1 VLRCWWPAPRQAQQ
15 RWAACRVHRARLP
28 PDHQEDHGDHPNL
41 VRQDHAHQGHRG
53 DQTEA
58 HPQQAVCQA
67 QPELPT
73 APVLQQEALPQG
85 VSQPLAALRVL
96 ASAQQQVPAARQAVS
111 PAPRLVALQAARDVR
126 RPAALHRA
134 HGAQDVLRRA
144 RDVRDAQ
151 RAALAL
157 MELPAQRSA
166 LEVRH
171 AGPEAR
177 REPAAGLGA
186 AAERPQV
193 VAVVPGAEVRP
204 QAAAQQ
210 EVLEARD
217 AQQGEQLAA
226 AVAPQGVRPAAQ
238 RREAQQLA
246 EPWAGPSGEPWAHL
260 QAQQVRPARARSAHR
275 HSTHKQRSLRY
286 AQRRASSWPV
296 IRDEVLS

>member
-1 VLRCWWPAPRQAQQ
+1 
-15 RWAACRVHRARLP
+15 VHRARLR
-28 PDHQEDHGDHPNL
+28 PDHQEDHGGHPNL
-41 VRQDHAHQGHRG
+41 VRQDHGHQGHRG

-58 HPQQAVCQA
+58 HPQQAVCPA

-73 APVLQQEALPQG
+73 APVLLQEALPQG
-85 VSQPLAALRVL
+85 ESQPLAASPVL
-96 ASAQQQVPAARQAVS
+96 EPVSAQQQVPDARQAVS
-111 PAPRLVALQAARDVR
+111 PAPRLVALQAWDVR
-126 RPAALHRA
+126 RPAALHRV

-157 MELPAQRSA
+157 TELQAQRWA
-166 LEVRH
+166 LEVRR

-177 REPAAGLGA
+177 REPAAELGA

-193 VAVVPGAEVRP
+193 VGVAAVSGAEVQP

-210 EVLEARD
+210 EVPEARD
-217 AQQGEQLAA
+217 AQQGEPVAA
-226 AVAPQGVRPAAQ
+226 AAAQGVRPAAQ
-238 RREAQQLA
+238 RREAQQLV
-246 EPWAGPSGEPWAHL
+246 EPWVVPSGEPWAHL

>member
-1 VLRCWWPAPRQAQQ
+1 
-15 RWAACRVHRARLP
+15 VHRARLR
-28 PDHQEDHGDHPNL
+28 PDHQEDHGGHPNL
-41 VRQDHAHQGHRG
+41 VRQDHGHQGHRG

-58 HPQQAVCQA
+58 HPQQAVCPA

-73 APVLQQEALPQG
+73 APVLLQEALPQG
-85 VSQPLAALRVL
+85 ESQPLAASPVL
-96 ASAQQQVPAARQAVS
+96 EPVSAQQQVPDARQAVS
-111 PAPRLVALQAARDVR
+111 PAPRLVALQAWDVR
-126 RPAALHRA
+126 RPAALHRV

-157 MELPAQRSA
+157 TELQAQRWA
-166 LEVRH
+166 LEVRR

-177 REPAAGLGA
+177 REPAAELGA

-193 VAVVPGAEVRP
+193 VGVAAVPGAEVQP

-210 EVLEARD
+210 EVPEARD
-217 AQQGEQLAA
+217 AQQGEPVAA
-226 AVAPQGVRPAAQ
+226 AAAAAQGVRPAAQ

-246 EPWAGPSGEPWAHL
+246 EPWVVPSGEPWAHL

>member
-1 VLRCWWPAPRQAQQ
+1 
-15 RWAACRVHRARLP
+15 VHRARLR
-28 PDHQEDHGDHPNL
+28 PDHQEDHGGHPNL
-41 VRQDHAHQGHRG
+41 VRQDHGHQGHRG

-58 HPQQAVCQA
+58 HPQQAVCPA

-73 APVLQQEALPQG
+73 APVLLREALPQG
-85 VSQPLAALRVL
+85 ESQPLAASPVL
-96 ASAQQQVPAARQAVS
+96 EPVSAQQQVPDARQAELLQAVS
-111 PAPRLVALQAARDVR
+111 PAPRLVALQARDVR
-126 RPAALHRA
+126 RPAAALHRV

-157 MELPAQRSA
+157 TELQAQRWA
-166 LEVRH
+166 LEVRR

-177 REPAAGLGA
+177 REPAAELGA

-193 VAVVPGAEVRP
+193 VGVAAVSGAEVRP

-210 EVLEARD
+210 GVPEARD
-217 AQQGEQLAA
+217 AQQEEPAVVAA
-226 AVAPQGVRPAAQ
+226 AQGVRLAAQ

-246 EPWAGPSGEPWAHL
+246 EPWVVPSGEPWAHL

-286 AQRRASSWPV
+286 AQRRASSWPA

>member
-1 VLRCWWPAPRQAQQ
+1 ML
-15 RWAACRVHRARLP
+15 
-28 PDHQEDHGDHPNL
+28 E
-41 VRQDHAHQGHRG
+41 
-53 DQTEA
+53 
-58 HPQQAVCQA
+58 
-67 QPELPT
+67 
-73 APVLQQEALPQG
+73 PVA
-85 VSQPLAALRVL
+85 
-96 ASAQQQVPAARQAVS
+96 AQQQEPAARQAELLQAVS
-111 PAPRLVALQAARDVR
+111 LAPRLVALQARDVR
-126 RPAALHRA
+126 RPAALHRV

-151 RAALAL
+151 RAALART
-157 MELPAQRSA
+157 ELQAQRWA

-177 REPAAGLGA
+177 REPAAELGA

-193 VAVVPGAEVRP
+193 AGVAGVPGAEVQP

-210 EVLEARD
+210 EVPEARD
-217 AQQGEQLAA
+217 AQQGEPVVAA
-226 AVAPQGVRPAAQ
+226 AAPQGVRPAAQ

-246 EPWAGPSGEPWAHL
+246 EPWVVPSGEPWAHL
-260 QAQQVRPARARSAHR
+260 QAQKVRPARARSAHR

>member
-1 VLRCWWPAPRQAQQ
+1 M
-15 RWAACRVHRARLP
+15 HRARLR

-41 VRQDHAHQGHRG
+41 VRQDHGHQGHRG

-58 HPQQAVCQA
+58 HPQQAVCPA

-73 APVLQQEALPQG
+73 APVLLQEALPRG
-85 VSQPLAALRVL
+85 ESQPLAASPVL
-96 ASAQQQVPAARQAVS
+96 EPVSAQQQVPDARQVELLQAVS
-111 PAPRLVALQAARDVR
+111 PAPRLVALQAWDVR
-126 RPAALHRA
+126 RPAALHRV

-157 MELPAQRSA
+157 TELQAQRWA
-166 LEVRH
+166 LEVRR

-193 VAVVPGAEVRP
+193 VGVAAVPGAEVQP

-210 EVLEARD
+210 EVPEARD
-217 AQQGEQLAA
+217 AQQGEPVAA

-246 EPWAGPSGEPWAHL
+246 EPWVVPSGEPWAHL

>member
-1 VLRCWWPAPRQAQQ
+1 M
-15 RWAACRVHRARLP
+15 HRARLR

-41 VRQDHAHQGHRG
+41 VRQDHGHQGHRG

-58 HPQQAVCQA
+58 HPQQAVCPA

-73 APVLQQEALPQG
+73 APVLLQEALPRG
-85 VSQPLAALRVL
+85 ESQPLAASPVL
-96 ASAQQQVPAARQAVS
+96 EPVSAQQQVPDARQAELLQAVS
-111 PAPRLVALQAARDVR
+111 PAPRLVALQARDVR
-126 RPAALHRA
+126 LPAALHRV

-144 RDVRDAQ
+144 RAVRDAQ

-157 MELPAQRSA
+157 TELQAQRWA
-166 LEVRH
+166 LEVRR

-177 REPAAGLGA
+177 REPAAELGA

-193 VAVVPGAEVRP
+193 VGVAAVPGAEVQP

-210 EVLEARD
+210 EVSEARD
-217 AQQGEQLAA
+217 AQQGEPVAA
-226 AVAPQGVRPAAQ
+226 AAPQGVRPAAQ
-238 RREAQQLA
+238 RQEAQQLA
-246 EPWAGPSGEPWAHL
+246 EPWVVLSGEPWAHL

>member
-1 VLRCWWPAPRQAQQ
+1 M
-15 RWAACRVHRARLP
+15 HRARLR
-28 PDHQEDHGDHPNL
+28 PDHQEDHGGHPNL
-41 VRQDHAHQGHRG
+41 VRPDHGHQGHRG

-67 QPELPT
+67 QSELPT

-85 VSQPLAALRVL
+85 GSQPLAALPVL
-96 ASAQQQVPAARQAVS
+96 EPVSAQQQVPDARQAELLQAVP
-111 PAPRLVALQAARDVR
+111 PAPRLVALQARDVR
-126 RPAALHRA
+126 RPAAWHRV

-151 RAALAL
+151 RAALART
-157 MELPAQRSA
+157 ELQAQRWA
-166 LEVRH
+166 LEVQR

-177 REPAAGLGA
+177 REPAAELGA

-193 VAVVPGAEVRP
+193 VGVAAVSGAEVRP
-204 QAAAQQ
+204 QAPAQPG
-210 EVLEARD
+210 VPEARD
-217 AQQGEQLAA
+217 AQQGEPVVVAA
-226 AVAPQGVRPAAQ
+226 APQGVRLAAQ

-246 EPWAGPSGEPWAHL
+246 EPWVVPSGEPWAHL

>member
-1 VLRCWWPAPRQAQQ
+1 M
-15 RWAACRVHRARLP
+15 HRARLR
-28 PDHQEDHGDHPNL
+28 PDHQEDHGGHPNL
-41 VRQDHAHQGHRG
+41 VRQDHGHQGHRG

-58 HPQQAVCQA
+58 HPQQAVCPA

-73 APVLQQEALPQG
+73 APVLLQEALPQG
-85 VSQPLAALRVL
+85 ESQPLAASPVL
-96 ASAQQQVPAARQAVS
+96 EPVSAQQQVPDARQAVS
-111 PAPRLVALQAARDVR
+111 PAPRLVALQAWDVR
-126 RPAALHRA
+126 RPAALHRV

-157 MELPAQRSA
+157 TELQAQRWA
-166 LEVRH
+166 LEVRR

-177 REPAAGLGA
+177 REPAAELGA

-193 VAVVPGAEVRP
+193 VGVAAVPGAEVQP

-210 EVLEARD
+210 EVPEARD
-217 AQQGEQLAA
+217 AQQGEPVAA
-226 AVAPQGVRPAAQ
+226 AQGVRPAAQ

-246 EPWAGPSGEPWAHL
+246 EPWVVPSGEPWAHL

>member
-1 VLRCWWPAPRQAQQ
+1 M
-15 RWAACRVHRARLP
+15 HRARLR
-28 PDHQEDHGDHPNL
+28 PDHQEDHGGHPNL

-85 VSQPLAALRVL
+85 ESQPLVASPVL
-96 ASAQQQVPAARQAVS
+96 EPVAAQQQVSAARQAELLQALS
-111 PAPRLVALQAARDVR
+111 PAPRLVALQAQDVHQ
-126 RPAALHRA
+126 PAALHRV

-151 RAALAL
+151 RAALAPT
-157 MELPAQRSA
+157 ELQAQRWA
-166 LEVRH
+166 QEVRH

-193 VAVVPGAEVRP
+193 AGVAAVPGAEVQP

-210 EVLEARD
+210 EVPEARD
-217 AQQGEQLAA
+217 AQQGEPVA
-226 AVAPQGVRPAAQ
+226 AVAAQGVRPAAQ

-246 EPWAGPSGEPWAHL
+246 EPWVVPSGEPWAHL

-286 AQRRASSWPV
+286 AQRRASSWPA

>member
-1 VLRCWWPAPRQAQQ
+1 M
-15 RWAACRVHRARLP
+15 HRARLR
-28 PDHQEDHGDHPNL
+28 PDHQEDHGGHPNL
-41 VRQDHAHQGHRG
+41 VRQDHGHQGHRG

-58 HPQQAVCQA
+58 HPQQAVCPA

-73 APVLQQEALPQG
+73 APVLLQEALPQG
-85 VSQPLAALRVL
+85 ESQSLAASPVL
-96 ASAQQQVPAARQAVS
+96 EPVSAQQQVPDARQAVL
-111 PAPRLVALQAARDVR
+111 PAPRLVALQARDVR
-126 RPAALHRA
+126 RPAALHRV

-157 MELPAQRSA
+157 TELQAQRWA
-166 LEVRH
+166 LEVRR

-177 REPAAGLGA
+177 REPAAELGA

-193 VAVVPGAEVRP
+193 VGVAAVSGAEVRP

-210 EVLEARD
+210 GVPEARD
-217 AQQGEQLAA
+217 AQQEEPAVVAA
-226 AVAPQGVRPAAQ
+226 AQGVRLAAQ

-246 EPWAGPSGEPWAHL
+246 EPWVVPSGEPWAHL

-286 AQRRASSWPV
+286 AQRRASSWPA

>member
-1 VLRCWWPAPRQAQQ
+1 
-15 RWAACRVHRARLP
+15 VHRARLRR
-28 PDHQEDHGDHPNL
+28 DHQEDHGDHPNL
-41 VRQDHAHQGHRG
+41 VRQDHAHQGRRG
-53 DQTEA
+53 DLTEA
-58 HPQQAVCQA
+58 HPQQAVCPA

-73 APVLQQEALPQG
+73 ALLQEALPQG
-85 VSQPLAALRVL
+85 ESQPLAASPVL
-96 ASAQQQVPAARQAVS
+96 EPVSAQQQVPAARQAELLQAVS
-111 PAPRLVALQAARDVR
+111 PAQRLVALQARDAR
-126 RPAALHRA
+126 RPAALHRV

-151 RAALAL
+151 PAALART
-157 MELPAQRSA
+157 ELQAQRWA
-166 LEVRH
+166 LEVPR

-177 REPAAGLGA
+177 RELAAGLGA

-193 VAVVPGAEVRP
+193 VGVAAVPRAEVQP

-210 EVLEARD
+210 GVPEARD
-217 AQQGEQLAA
+217 AQQGEPVAA

-246 EPWAGPSGEPWAHL
+246 EPWVVPSEEPWAHL

-286 AQRRASSWPV
+286 AQRRASSWPA

>member
-1 VLRCWWPAPRQAQQ
+1 
-15 RWAACRVHRARLP
+15 VHRARLR
-28 PDHQEDHGDHPNL
+28 PDHQENHGGHPNL
-41 VRQDHAHQGHRG
+41 VRQDHGHQGHRG

-58 HPQQAVCQA
+58 HPQQAVCPA

-73 APVLQQEALPQG
+73 APVLLQEALPQG
-85 VSQPLAALRVL
+85 ESQPLAASPVL
-96 ASAQQQVPAARQAVS
+96 EPVSAQQQVPDARQVELLQAVS
-111 PAPRLVALQAARDVR
+111 PARRLVALQAWDVR
-126 RPAALHRA
+126 RPAALHRV

-157 MELPAQRSA
+157 TELQAQRWA
-166 LEVRH
+166 LEVRR

-177 REPAAGLGA
+177 REPAAELGA

-193 VAVVPGAEVRP
+193 VGVAAVSGAEVRP

-210 EVLEARD
+210 GVPEARD
-217 AQQGEQLAA
+217 AQQGEPAVVAA
-226 AVAPQGVRPAAQ
+226 AQGVRLAAQ
-238 RREAQQLA
+238 RREVQQLA
-246 EPWAGPSGEPWAHL
+246 EPWVVPSGEPWAHL